1 MPEDSDIQANHEDM
15 LRTDNRNRNSNGNRG
30 ITDWLNVQVM
40 IVLLIGMSI
49 AAFLVPG
56 CRSAKKI
63 QTAISKKDTT
73 ELLKPPTVPEADLKA
88 DSMRFIREMVQKI
101 ESHRIR
107 FNTFSAKAKFSYEG
121 SDGKNSSDLT
131 CFIRIQ
137 KDQKIWV
144 LINTTF
150 GLEAFRILIT
160 PDSVKVLSKF
170 KKFVQF
176 RSVSYLQELAHLPVD
191 FGTLQ
196 DLLVGNAVY
205 LDSNI
210 TFYRKDENGVSL
222 LSVGDFF
229 KNFITLNNI
238 DFTIKHSKL
247 DDIDPL
253 HARTC
258 DLTYGEYERKDTTHF
273 STYRKISVAEK
284 SKLDIEIN
292 FKTYT
297 FNEPL
302 SFPFSIPKNYKR
314 K

>member
-1 MPEDSDIQANHEDM
+1 MKKM
-15 LRTDNRNRNSNGNRG
+15 GNRQG
-30 ITDWLNVQVM
+30 GYSAMRIRQLIICLMT
-40 IVLLIGMSI
+40 VLSVTALLM
-49 AAFLVPG
+49 PG

-73 ELLKPPTVPEADLKA
+73 ELVKPPAISEADLKA
-88 DSMRFIREMVQKI
+88 DSLRFIQEMVQKI

-137 KDQKIWV
+137 KDQKIWM
-144 LINTTF
+144 LINAAF
-150 GLEAFRILIT
+150 GLEAFRVLIT

-170 KKFVQF
+170 KKFAQL
-176 RSVSYLQELAHLPVD
+176 RSVSYLRELSHLPVD

-210 TFYRKDENGVSL
+210 AFYRKDENGVSL
-222 LSVGDFF
+222 LSVGEFF
-229 KNFITLNNI
+229 KNYITLNNA
-238 DFTIKHSKL
+238 DYTIKHSKL
-247 DDIDPL
+247 DDADPL
-253 HARTC
+253 RARTC

-284 SKLDIEIN
+284 SRLDIEIN
-292 FKTYT
+292 FKQYN